1 MHKIISQHK
10 SIRHIANNPVFTAI
24 DNFITFEMGKEYWK
38 LKWDYNWDTKHYSP
52 SVLDVLDDIIIFYN
66 ENNKV
71 ICCYVYDNE
80 SDKERL
86 YVTNRIMD
94 NIMMISPYEN
104 ILIVYSIITRWIG
117 RNLHIHCDSAI
128 LRRGR
133 VVAGDTIQRILKDD
147 KLKSETICEDCS
159 TKQN

>member
-10 SIRHIANNPVFTAI
+10 SIRHIADNPVFTAI
-24 DNFITFEMGKEYWK
+24 DNLITFEMGKEYWK
-38 LKWDYNWDTKHYSP
+38 LKWDFNWDTKHYNL
-52 SVLDVLDDIIIFYN
+52 SVLNTLADIIIFYN

-71 ICCYVYDNE
+71 ICCYVCENE
-80 SDKERL
+80 SGEERL
-86 YVTNRIMD
+86 YVTNNILD
-94 NIMMISPYEN
+94 NIMMMSPYEN
-104 ILIVYSIITRWIG
+104 ISIVYGIIIRWIG
-117 RNLHIHCDSAI
+117 RNLHIHCDSAD

-133 VVAGDTIQRILKDD
+133 IGAGDTIQRILKDD